1 MLIKHYNIIHTNIN
15 SNKYNNVNVMSIN
28 DIISYKKALFFATKQ
43 HFHSKYTSSDHVT
56 RAKHVHVIGKFLC

>member
-1 MLIKHYNIIHTNIN
+1 
-15 SNKYNNVNVMSIN
+15 MSIN